1 MKHVAVVVL
10 FFAVIAPGVLNSQ
23 TVWKND
29 KAHSQVR
36 FSVTHMLVSEVTGSF
51 KDFDVT
57 VTQPSDKDFS
67 GGAVDA
73 VIKSTSI
80 STDNEMRDN
89 HLRSDDFFNVEKY
102 PEIRFKSTKFEKTG
116 GDTYAITGDLTIRDI
131 TKPVV
136 LDAKMLGTVEAFGG
150 KHVGFKATT
159 TVNRFDYNVNGT
171 KHLIPAGSSWAR
183 MWTLH
188 CFLSLPYRQKMHPHR
203 SPGSD
208 LRASGKL
215 SAHPVSGNVPE
226 NRVRRLL
233 IHWEGAL

>member
-116 GDTYAITGDLTIRDI
+116 EDTYAITGDLTIRDI

-159 TVNRFDYNVNGT
+159 TVNRFDYNVKWDKTLDTGG
-171 KHLIPAGSSWAR
+171 LIVGKNVDITLLLELAVPPKDAPA
-183 MWTLH
+183 
-188 CFLSLPYRQKMHPHR
+188 QK
-203 SPGSD
+203 PG
-208 LRASGKL
+208 K
-215 SAHPVSGNVPE
+215 
-226 NRVRRLL
+226 
-233 IHWEGAL
+233 